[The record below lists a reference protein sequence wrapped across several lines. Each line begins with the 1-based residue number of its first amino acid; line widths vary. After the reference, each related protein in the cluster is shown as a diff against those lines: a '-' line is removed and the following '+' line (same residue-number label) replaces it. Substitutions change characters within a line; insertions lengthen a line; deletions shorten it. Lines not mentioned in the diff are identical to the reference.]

1 MRLTARSSDVDVDVL
16 CGRMTGDGRGGAM
29 GTDFDKKTHEQML
42 EWLDRANS
50 GEMQAASDRLTKAA
64 SEIRKVAEDL
74 KVRPQ
79 WVEWKGQGAD
89 AFRTWSAD
97 LANATL
103 RLGDYSE
110 GVSKWLGEASNAIA
124 SAQASIPRTEAGAR
138 ANLEAA
144 LAARNDPDASDVAR
158 ESAQTLIE
166 SGKRN
171 RDEAAA
177 QMRRLSQAYTF
188 SSSQMT
194 SLEKP
199 VFPALPEA
207 MAPPVVDGRGG
218 KQREALGTGAR
229 HGSPAGYANAAGQ
242 GPEAAL
248 GVTSSAEAAGLP
260 SRSVPTPVSRPVGM
274 GIDGVGVLPDT
285 PPTPVVSPAGPPTG
299 ARPDTAPSL
308 VPGVIPPVPD
318 ISRAAPRSTSGGGRP
333 TGPPRPPASAPGV
346 TPLGPG
352 PAGRASG
359 PNGITGGRVVPPE
372 PGRSAVG
379 IPRGTI
385 IGNENPHGTAPM
397 GRAPGMGGG
406 AGPRV
411 SPIAGGSGR
420 RQAGAAGGV
429 AGGRQQQGQGITR
442 PFTAGGSGPVRS
454 GASEGSMRGGP
465 GARTTGRDE
474 NGERPDYLVEDDEA
488 WQQGG
493 RRVVPPVID

>member
-1 MRLTARSSDVDVDVL
+1 
-16 CGRMTGDGRGGAM
+16 M

-50 GEMQAASDRLTKAA
+50 GEMQAASDRLAKAA
-64 SEIRKVAEDL
+64 SEISKVAEDL
-74 KVRPQ
+74 KIRPQ

-124 SAQASIPRTEAGAR
+124 LAQASIPRTEAGAL

-144 LAARNDPDASDVAR
+144 HAARNDPDASDVAR
-158 ESAQTLIE
+158 KSAETLIE

-199 VFPALPEA
+199 VFPTLPKA
-207 MAPPVVDGRGG
+207 ISLQGADMRGG
-218 KQREALGTGAR
+218 RQNGELSPGPAPASASSGAVPPGVSGHR
-229 HGSPAGYANAAGQ
+229 AEVTADVTAPDGS
-242 GPEAAL
+242 
-248 GVTSSAEAAGLP
+248 VTTTPYTMSP
-260 SRSVPTPVSRPVGM
+260 SVSGSVDM
-274 GIDGVGVLPDT
+274 GIDGVAALPET
-285 PPTPVVSPAGPPTG
+285 LPAPVTNPVVPPTG
-299 ARPDTAPSL
+299 PRPDSL
-308 VPGVIPPVPD
+308 PLPTPGMIPPVPP
-318 ISRAAPRSTSGGGRP
+318 ISPSAPHSTSGGGRT
-333 TGPPRPPASAPGV
+333 TGLPRPSVSAPGA
-346 TPLGPG
+346 TPPGPG
-352 PAGRASG
+352 PVGRAPG

-372 PGRSAVG
+372 TGHSAVG
-379 IPRGTI
+379 IPRGTV
-385 IGNENPHGTAPM
+385 IGNENPRGTAPM

-406 AGPRV
+406 IGSGA
-411 SPIAGGSGR
+411 SPITGSSRRLAGEP
-420 RQAGAAGGV
+420 GGV
-429 AGGRQQQGQGITR
+429 MGSRQQQGRGSAH
-442 PFTAGGSGPVRS
+442 PFTAGGSGLVRGGASGGPTRKSS
-454 GASEGSMRGGP
+454 GARM
-465 GARTTGRDE
+465 TGRDG
-474 NGERPDYLVEDDEA
+474 NGERPDHLVEDDET

>member
-1 MRLTARSSDVDVDVL
+1 
-16 CGRMTGDGRGGAM
+16 M

-50 GEMQAASDRLTKAA
+50 GEMQAASDRLAKAA
-64 SEIRKVAEDL
+64 SEISKVAEDL

-97 LANATL
+97 LANAAL

-124 SAQASIPRTEAGAR
+124 LAQASIPRTEAGAQ
-138 ANLEAA
+138 ASLEAA

-158 ESAQTLIE
+158 KSAETLIE

-171 RDEAAA
+171 REEAAA
-177 QMRRLSQAYTF
+177 QMRRLSQTYTL

-199 VFPALPEA
+199 VFPALPGA
-207 MAPPVVDGRGG
+207 IAPPVVDGRGG
-218 KQREALGTGAR
+218 RQRQHLGTGAG
-229 HGSPAGYANAAGQ
+229 HGSPAGHAIREKQ

-248 GVTSSAEAAGLP
+248 GVASSAEVAGLP
-260 SRSVPTPVSRPVGM
+260 SHSVPTPTSKPVGM

-285 PPTPVVSPAGPPTG
+285 SHTPVVNPAAPPTG

-308 VPGVIPPVPD
+308 VPGMIPPVLD
-318 ISRAAPRSTSGGGRP
+318 ISRAAPRSTSKGGRP
-333 TGPPRPPASAPGV
+333 TGLPHPPVSAPGV

-352 PAGRASG
+352 PVGRAPG
-359 PNGITGGRVVPPE
+359 PNGITGGRVAPPE

-379 IPRGTI
+379 IPRGTV

-397 GRAPGMGGG
+397 ARAPGMGGG
-406 AGPRV
+406 VGPRV
-411 SPIAGGSGR
+411 SPITGGNGR
-420 RQAGAAGGV
+420 RSAGETGGV
-429 AGGRQQQGQGITR
+429 VGGRRQQGQGITR
-442 PFTAGGSGPVRS
+442 PFTVGGAGLVRG
-454 GASEGSMRGGP
+454 GASEGSMRRGS
-465 GARTTGRDE
+465 GARTTGREE
-474 NGERPDYLVEDDEA
+474 NGERPDCLVEDDET

>member
-1 MRLTARSSDVDVDVL
+1 
-16 CGRMTGDGRGGAM
+16 M

-42 EWLDRANS
+42 EWLDHANS
-50 GEMQAASDRLTKAA
+50 GEMQAASDRLVKAA
-64 SEIRKVAEDL
+64 SEIRKIAEDL

-110 GVSKWLGEASNAIA
+110 GVSKWLGESSNAIA
-124 SAQASIPRTEAGAR
+124 LAQASIPRTEAGAR

-158 ESAQTLIE
+158 KSAETLIE
-166 SGKRN
+166 SGKKN

-177 QMRRLSQAYTF
+177 QMRRLSQTYTF

-199 VFPALPEA
+199 VFPAVPGA
-207 MAPPVVDGRGG
+207 IAPSAVDGRGG
-218 KQREALGTGAR
+218 AQTRHLGTGAE
-229 HGSPAGYANAAGQ
+229 HGSPAGYASTEGQ

-248 GVTSSAEAAGLP
+248 GTASSAGVAGLP
-260 SRSVPTPVSRPVGM
+260 SHSVSASTSRPVGM
-274 GIDGVGVLPDT
+274 DIDGVGVLPDT
-285 PPTPVVSPAGPPTG
+285 QTAPAVNPAAPPTG

-308 VPGVIPPVPD
+308 VPGGIPRVPD

-333 TGPPRPPASAPGV
+333 TGLPRPPVSATGV
-346 TPLGPG
+346 TPPGPG
-352 PAGRASG
+352 PVGRAPG
-359 PNGITGGRVVPPE
+359 PDGINGGRVVPPE
-372 PGRSAVG
+372 PGRTAAG
-379 IPRGTI
+379 IPRGTV
-385 IGNENPHGTAPM
+385 IGNENPRGTAPM

-406 AGPRV
+406 VGPRV
-411 SPIAGGSGR
+411 SPITGGSAHRPVG
-420 RQAGAAGGV
+420 GTGGV
-429 AGGRQQQGQGITR
+429 VGGRQQQRQGGTR
-442 PFTAGGSGPVRS
+442 PFTAGGSGLVRG
-454 GASEGSMRGGP
+454 GASEGSTRKGS
-465 GARTTGRDE
+465 GARAAGRDE
-474 NGERPDYLVEDDEA
+474 SGERPDHLVEDDET